1 MKKIVAMNLYREF
14 MMTVN
19 LSNKLFVVPN
29 HEGYYRAYIGKGNN
43 GNLIKSLLKT
53 RSWWSIRN
61 RGEI

>member
-1 MKKIVAMNLYREF
+1 